1 MVDGKQTT
9 SIIARDKIND
19 EIKVERNLKRL
30 GMNKRSR
37 WLTTR
42 RNERGGEKGN
52 FAFKKAERE
61 GRGRKEGEAESNNAR
76 MRINGNKRMRWM
88 RGWGKKK
95 ERKKKV
101 VVRYRL
107 CVSLRTDKREK
118 KRSRK
123 KRES

>member
-1 MVDGKQTT
+1 MEDGKQTT

-42 RNERGGEKGN
+42 RNERRGEKGSGWN

-61 GRGRKEGEAESNNAR
+61 GRGEGEEEEER
-76 MRINGNKRMRWM
+76 R
-88 RGWGKKK
+88 RGKI
-95 ERKKKV
+95 E
-101 VVRYRL
+101 
-107 CVSLRTDKREK
+107 
-118 KRSRK
+118 
-123 KRES
+123 